1 MIISACFSGISV
13 SYRYV
18 VQACLAVMRH
28 AVAAND
34 SYAPVI
40 KFHESREDLH
50 YFFACGAVFY
60 VLVKEWNSFIS
71 KFTKMTQD
79 GSLLLHVNVAE
90 RNPGARVFKI

>member
-40 KFHESREDLH
+40 KFHESREDFLR
-50 YFFACGAVFY
+50 FGQRM
-60 VLVKEWNSFIS
+60 E
-71 KFTKMTQD
+71 
-79 GSLLLHVNVAE
+79 
-90 RNPGARVFKI
+90 